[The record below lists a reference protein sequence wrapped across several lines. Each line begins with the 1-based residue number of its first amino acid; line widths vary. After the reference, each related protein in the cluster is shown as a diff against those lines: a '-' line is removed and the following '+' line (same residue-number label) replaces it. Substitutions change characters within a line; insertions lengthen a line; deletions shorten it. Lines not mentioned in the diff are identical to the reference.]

1 MPMRTGSS
9 SARCASIAASTAARA
24 EANAAYAPSPVCLN
38 SQPPRAS
45 IAARTTSSC
54 AANATCIAS
63 GSSSHLRVD
72 PSISVKRNVT
82 VPLGALALIATM
94 SRFRHL
100 AYSLPPPH
108 LIHPHRLLEP
118 LRHELPAVREQEPL
132 PAAQPAHRVCHQ
144 NLPSLRLRRDAG
156 GE

>member
-9 SARCASIAASTAARA
+9 NARCASIAASTAARA
-24 EANAAYAPSPVCLN
+24 EANAAHTPSPVFLN
-38 SQPPRAS
+38 SHPPRAS
-45 IAARTTSSC
+45 MAARSTSSC
-54 AANATCIAS
+54 AARATCIAS
-63 GSSSHLRVD
+63 GSSSHRRVD

-118 LRHELPAVREQEPL
+118 LHHKLPAVGEDKALARDES
-132 PAAQPAHRVCHQ
+132 AHQVGDED
-144 NLPSLRLRRDAG
+144 LTAP
-156 GE
+156 